1 MLRVAVIGCRTIGI
15 RHAQGAINAGDA
27 AELVAG
33 CDLSDELLSEFTDHF
48 KVAARRVTTYTD
60 FREMLSAEEPD
71 VVTVA
76 TGDHQHADAVAAA
89 AEAGAKGIF
98 CEKPLA
104 TNLADADRMLEAVD
118 KHDCILSIDHTR
130 RWMPAWCYVAEKVI
144 EAGEIGEVLT
154 IVGGFSGERSMLF
167 RNGTHVI
174 DVMCWLADSDPEWV
188 MAELEPGYEDY
199 TEYRGD
205 GGHVPETEPAAH
217 GYIHFSNGV
226 RAFYS
231 GGPKEKVT
239 NPIRVTVEGTLGD
252 MQITENLLSTTV
264 TVYKNGESRIVDMA
278 SQHSEAISQAVTDL
292 IDVIENDGTPR
303 STGRDGMRVVEIML
317 GFLESQRQ
325 GNSRVQLPLQRS

>member
-33 CDLSDELLSEFTDHF
+33 CDLSEKLLREFTDHF
-48 KVAARRVTTYTD
+48 KSAAPKVTTYTD
-60 FREMLSAEEPD
+60 FREMLSAEQPD
-71 VVTVA
+71 IVTVA
-76 TGDHQHADAVAAA
+76 TGDHQHAEAVVAA
-89 AEAGAKGIF
+89 AEAGAKAIF

-104 TNLADADRMLEAVD
+104 TSVADGDRMLEAID
-118 KHDCILSIDHTR
+118 KHGCILSIDHTR
-130 RWMPAWCYVAEKVI
+130 RWMPAWRYAAEKVI
-144 EAGEIGEVLT
+144 ATGEIGEVRT
-154 IVGGFSGERSMLF
+154 IVGGFSGERAMLF

-174 DVMCWLADSDPEWV
+174 DAMCWLADSDPAWV

-205 GGHVPETEPAAH
+205 GGHVPETEPAGH

-231 GGPKEKVT
+231 GGPKQKVT
-239 NPIRVTVEGTLGD
+239 NPMRVTVEGTLGD
-252 MQITENLLSTTV
+252 MHITENLIVTSV
-264 TVYKNGESRIVDMA
+264 TVYKNEESRSVDIS
-278 SQHSEAISQAVTDL
+278 SQHAHAIPQAVTDL
-292 IDVIENDGTPR
+292 IDVVANGGTPR

-325 GNSRVQLPLQRS
+325 GNNRVELPLQRS